1 MTEKKLRLGDKIP
14 LGPYARLTYSWDM
27 VLCLA
32 DFIHCIGLNK
42 KDLKSPRNKQL
53 MEFKQ
58 IFYNDKEFNPGGV
71 LSDYIYLEANSF
83 FKYAKKLKSSGDK
96 NIPDLPDYLKDLEDF
111 RNVMVGHRDVK
122 ENYSFFEDWM
132 GLQEKI
138 SKLIPK
144 EKLVRD
150 VDFYYQEVMRRSHN
164 Q

>member
-1 MTEKKLRLGDKIP
+1 MKADKTVDYHI
-14 LGPYARLTYSWDM
+14 
-27 VLCLA
+27 
-32 DFIHCIGLNK
+32 
-42 KDLKSPRNKQL
+42 KS
-53 MEFKQ
+53 
-58 IFYNDKEFNPGGV
+58 G
-71 LSDYIYLEANSF
+71 F

-122 ENYSFFEDWM
+122 ENYSFFEDWI

-138 SKLIPK
+138 SKLIPR
-144 EKLVRD
+144 EKLVKD